1 MSVGGELQR
10 VEAPAYLMAVFA
22 EIFASELGA
31 VVVGVDYRLAPE
43 HPFPAP
49 LEDCVQALDWVG
61 DRLPPV
67 WLRDMLTSCF

>member
-1 MSVGGELQR
+1 
-10 VEAPAYLMAVFA
+10 MAVFA

-49 LEDCVQALDWVG
+49 LEDCGQALDWVG
-61 DRLPPV
+61 DQLPPV
-67 WLRDMLTSCF
+67 